1 MYFLLKMGDFPASYV
16 SLPEGTWVES
26 TTGLLSSLGWML
38 KFLLKPGW
46 LVIFDEHHCC
56 PLLEFNLFK
65 WKFLRTEQ
73 TFFEFIV
80 GFYDHDLTWFMNCKY
95 QSGWTLEEES
105 KTLPSFFL
113 LMKIS
118 QVGSFRLLWPYF
130 VGALAEQ
137 LKGQIWKS
145 NSKVD

>member
-1 MYFLLKMGDFPASYV
+1 MGWKHNRGTVKLRMNVKVLVEAWMTCHFRWTSLLPFARIQSFQVEV
-16 SLPEGTWVES
+16 SQ
-26 TTGLLSSLGWML
+26 
-38 KFLLKPGW
+38 
-46 LVIFDEHHCC
+46 D
-56 PLLEFNLFK
+56 
-65 WKFLRTEQ
+65 RTN
-73 TFFEFIV
+73 FFEFIV
-80 GFYDHDLTWFMNCKY
+80 RFYDHDLTWFMNCKY

-113 LMKIS
+113 PMKIS